1 MHGLE
6 ASMLRQLK
14 EIVDTQNRFGVGFAS
29 SEAWDVIQTKVS
41 AVAHHEW
48 TLFIRRNDKRK
59 CNTVIGNTINNDK
72 KKHNKH
78 LGMKDDLHRLFGHIG
93 SV

>member
-41 AVAHHEW
+41 AVAHHE
-48 TLFIRRNDKRK
+48 
-59 CNTVIGNTINNDK
+59 
-72 KKHNKH
+72 
-78 LGMKDDLHRLFGHIG
+78 
-93 SV
+93 